1 MDTSIFAFI
10 GLIGVFIASFSA
22 LPQIFKTYKTRS
34 AKDISLSLY
43 VLRCVGV
50 SLSLIYIIHLN
61 IMIYIVGGIASLIF
75 IIIMI
80 VFKLKYS

>member
-10 GLIGVFIASFSA
+10 GLIGVFVASFSA
-22 LPQIFKTYKTRS
+22 LPQIFKTYKTKS
-34 AKDISLSLY
+34 AKDISLGLY

-61 IMIYIVGGIASLIF
+61 IIIYIVGGIVSLIF
-75 IIIMI
+75 IVIMI
-80 VFKLKYS
+80 VFKFKYS